1 MKNTEKKMKGNNH
14 SMRYWTI
21 ALCLLAVFALMDR
34 MQAEPET
41 GYAARHAGTQGD
53 EARERNFT
61 LTAADSLAALRALP
75 ASFSNTQANLIT
87 RPEALRPVFDRMERE
102 GRALRVLQLGDS
114 HVAAKTF
121 PYAVKAQMQEIW
133 GKADSDSAACGVSFD
148 YMARNGATIA
158 KFLTAE
164 RLAAIS
170 ERNPDL
176 IILSFGTNECH
187 GMGYREEVHRAEL
200 EAALEQLRA
209 ACPTAVFLLT
219 TPPGD
224 YLSVRRV
231 TYRRQGKGRKRRR
244 VVSYQSRPNPMS
256 SRCAALIGQVAAEQQ
271 LPVWDLHTIAG
282 GEEAVRN
289 YVADQLM
296 KADRIHFTPAGYELQ
311 GRLLGEAIVAAGCGE
326 YKMPACADNISPQ

>member
-1 MKNTEKKMKGNNH
+1 MK
-14 SMRYWTI
+14 YWTI
-21 ALCLLAVFALMDR
+21 AICLLAVFALMDR

-41 GYAARHAGTQGD
+41 SYAALQRGAQRD
-53 EARERNFT
+53 EVPEKDFT
-61 LTAADSLAALRALP
+61 LTAADSLAALRSLP
-75 ASFSNTQANLIT
+75 ASFANTQANLIT
-87 RPEALRPVFDRMERE
+87 RPEALRPVFDRMGRE
-102 GRALRVLQLGDS
+102 NRALRVLQLGDS

-121 PYAVKAQMQEIW
+121 PYTVREQLQEAW
-133 GKADSDSAACGVSFD
+133 GKADSDSAACGISFD

-158 KFLTAE
+158 KFLTPE

-187 GMGYREEVHRAEL
+187 GMGYREEIHRAEL
-200 EAALEQLRA
+200 ETALQQLRT

-231 TYRRQGKGRKRRR
+231 TYRRQGKNRKRRR

-256 SRCAALIGQVAAEQQ
+256 MRCAALIEQVAAEQQ
-271 LPVWDLHTIAG
+271 LAVWDLQTIAG

-289 YVADQLM
+289 YVAGRLM
-296 KADRIHFTPAGYELQ
+296 KADRVHFTPEGYELH

-326 YKMPACADNISPQ
+326 YKMPACAENTATR